1 LSQIVVLAPI
11 NTRQMAAYE
20 DTDADGGSWI
30 DNLAPEWGGRRR
42 SLRAQRVARQLVELS
57 RLNDGFEVAEL
68 RTIELMTFLS
78 ALLRDYPSVVVT
90 SAPAEAQV
98 LTDSR
103 RLAAVLFAVLD
114 NALVHGASP
123 VEVCVTA
130 DAISIKDGGSGF
142 PPQLLSEATRPFS
155 TGSRVA
161 GHGVGLGLAIA
172 AAQMRLLS
180 GALLLDNGHPS
191 GACVTVRFTAP
202 AGSDDGQL
210 RS

>member
-1 LSQIVVLAPI
+1 
-11 NTRQMAAYE
+11 MAAYE
-20 DTDADGGSWI
+20 DIDEERGSWL

-57 RLNDGFEVAEL
+57 RLNDGGEVADL
-68 RTIELMTFLS
+68 QTIELMTFVRT
-78 ALLRDYPSVVVT
+78 LLRDYPSVAIT
-90 SAPAEAQV
+90 SAPVEAQV

-123 VEVCVTA
+123 VEVTVTA

-142 PPQLLSEATRPFS
+142 APQLLSEATRPFS

-161 GHGVGLGLAIA
+161 GRGVGLGLAIA

-180 GALLLDNGHPS
+180 GALLLDNCPS
-191 GACVTVRFTAP
+191 AGACVTVSLASP
-202 AGSDDGQL
+202 ATKSEGEAQS
-210 RS
+210 